1 MPLTVEVRNELLDEL
16 NLLATHASLHTADP
30 GGTGASEVSGGS
42 YIRQP
47 ITWAAATGGVK
58 TMAGTATFQVPAG
71 TTVTHA
77 GLWTAA
83 TAGTFRGGGELAAPL
98 AFPVAGPYVLSLV
111 SSATATAAVPTAGG
125 TMTGL
130 LILSGDPAAA
140 LGAVTK
146 QYVDK
151 RIQWIDARTYGAV
164 GDGVT
169 DDTTAIQAALNATPY
184 GGVVA
189 LPGSH
194 ATTAPLLI
202 PPQVGLRGIHAENLD
217 QQQKPTLIPKSSF
230 SGSAVVKL
238 VDQAT
243 GSYAVTSNDQRLDLL
258 TIDGRNISSGTV
270 HGIETVGYVH
280 GLRMTDV
287 TARNLPGQAFKVTT
301 NAGNWAYTV
310 RATRFHVNN
319 CTTTYAVDAW
329 ISDCT
334 WIDCEIIGC
343 SGTGWKL
350 DGPSN
355 SVFIACRAEWNE
367 ADGFSITG
375 SYSGTGSGAP
385 QLIGCSTDRNA
396 HHGVHIAATGNAPI
410 NIIGGQFRRDGRASG
425 SAGYAGIYVDATSSP
440 VVIRGAATYTGVND
454 DGAGVN
460 GPQYGLSMA
469 NSALVSY
476 DGSFHGANEGVHD
489 GGGNTSLLRGL
500 GVIERTGTTASPT
513 TVVRRGWLSESGT
526 LTLDTSAT
534 VPIVRGATTS
544 AGTLTLSS
552 TSHATKG
559 KLLFGTSAYDEVNN
573 RLGIGTTTPGVAL
586 DVTGQVSASTIA
598 QAPTVQ
604 GGTGSAG
611 TLTLSSTSN
620 GTKGKILIGTSAY
633 DEVNN
638 RLGIGTTTPGVA
650 LDVTGQVTAS
660 TIAQAPVVQGG
671 TGASGTLTL
680 KSTTNATKGKVIVG
694 TSAYD
699 EVNNRLGVGTAT
711 PSVTLD
717 VVGDGA
723 VAGVFTAGVTGGDTV
738 PRFGVSAAGIISLGS
753 GSATRDVTIGRNGTN
768 AIQTNSYF
776 EVVRA
781 GQFDPGFGVVVAG
794 DSNPRFAMNA
804 GGGMGFGPGST
815 GTDTSLYRDGS
826 ASLRTD
832 GVFNTGGAANIGGN
846 LKVTTVGTGL
856 YVKEGTNACMGAA
869 TLVAGTVTVSTNKVT
884 ATSRIFL
891 TGQNAS
897 GTAGAVDVSAR
908 VAGTSFTITSTS
920 GTDTRS
926 IGWMIVE
933 PA

>member
-1 MPLTVEVRNELLDEL
+1 MPLTVEVRNDLLDEL
-16 NLLATHASLHTADP
+16 DLLATHASLHTADP
-30 GGTGASEVSGGS
+30 AGTGASEVVGGS

-47 ITWAAATGGVK
+47 ITWADATGGVK
-58 TMAGTATFQVPAG
+58 TMVGTATFQVPAG
-71 TTVTHA
+71 TTITHC
-77 GLWTAA
+77 GTWTAA
-83 TAGTFRGGGELAAPL
+83 TAGTFRGGGPLAAPL
-98 AFPVAGPYVLSLV
+98 AFPVAGPYVMSLV

-130 LILSGDPAAA
+130 LVLSGDPTMA
-140 LGAVTK
+140 LGAATK

-151 RIQWIDARTYGAV
+151 RVQWIDARTYGAV
-164 GDGVT
+164 GDGTT
-169 DDTTAIQAALNATPY
+169 DDTTAIQNALNAAPY

-189 LPGSH
+189 LHGSH

-202 PPQVGLRGIHAENLD
+202 PPQVGLRGIHGENLD
-217 QQQKPTLIPKSSF
+217 QQQKPTLIPKVSF

-243 GSYAVTSNDQRLDLL
+243 GSYAVTSNDQRLEML

-301 NAGNWAYTV
+301 SGGNWAYTV
-310 RATRFHVNN
+310 RALRFNVNN
-319 CTTTYAVDAW
+319 CTATYAVDAW
-329 ISDCT
+329 ISDCS
-334 WIDCEIIGC
+334 WIECEIIGC

-396 HHGVHIAATGNAPI
+396 HHGIHISATSNAPI
-410 NIIGGQFRRDGRASG
+410 NIIGGQFRRDGRGGAASG
-425 SAGYAGIYVDATSSP
+425 YSSIYVDATSSP
-440 VVIRGAATYTGVND
+440 VIIRGAATYTGVND
-454 DGAGVN
+454 DGSGVN
-460 GPQYGLSMA
+460 GPQYGLSIA
-469 NSALVSY
+469 GSALVSY
-476 DGSFHGANEGVHD
+476 DGSFHGADEGVHD

-500 GVIERTGTTASPT
+500 SVIERTGTTASPT
-513 TVVRRGWLSESGT
+513 TVIRRGWLSEAGV
-526 LTLDTSAT
+526 LTIDTSAT
-534 VPIVRGATTS
+534 VPIVRGAIIS

-573 RLGIGTTTPGVAL
+573 RLGIGTASPGVALEVVGQITASTIGQAPVVQGGTGAAGTLTLKSTTNATKGKILLGTSAYDEANNRLGIGTASPGVEL

-598 QAPTVQ
+598 QAPVVQ
-604 GGTGSAG
+604 GGTGSG
-611 TLTLSSTSN
+611 
-620 GTKGKILIGTSAY
+620 
-633 DEVNN
+633 
-638 RLGIGTTTPGVA
+638 
-650 LDVTGQVTAS
+650 
-660 TIAQAPVVQGG
+660 
-671 TGASGTLTL
+671 GTLTL
-680 KSTTNATKGKVIVG
+680 KSTTNATKGKILFG

-699 EVNNRLGVGTAT
+699 EANNRLGVGTAA
-711 PSVTLD
+711 P
-717 VVGDGA
+717 A
-723 VAGVFTAGVTGGDTV
+723 VALDIVGAAAVTGVFTTALSGGDTV
-738 PRFGVSAAGIISLGS
+738 PRFGVSSTGVVSLGS
-753 GSATRDVTIGRNGTN
+753 GSATRDVTLTRNGGLSIQSN
-768 AIQTNSYF
+768 AYL
-776 EVVRA
+776 EVVRSS
-781 GQFDPGFGVVVAG
+781 QYDPGLGVVVAG
-794 DSNPRFAMNA
+794 DTNLRWSMNA
-804 GGGMGFGPGST
+804 GGGMGFGSGAA
-815 GTDTSLYRDGS
+815 GTDTSLYRDGV

-832 GVFNTGGAANIGGN
+832 GTFNTGAGVNVGAD
-846 LKVTTVGTGL
+846 LKVTTAGNGL

-869 TLVAGTVTVSTNKVT
+869 TLVGGTVTVNTNKVT
-884 ATSRIFL
+884 ANSRILL

-897 GTAGAVDVSAR
+897 GTAGAVGVSAR
-908 VAGTSFTITSTS
+908 TAGTSFTILSTS
-920 GTDTRS
+920 GSDTRS